1 MRFNWISSGV
11 AAASLLVFSALP
23 AAAQFEIECIP
34 DQYKEVAVGSGTIM
48 IRLNTWKATVGE
60 AETAVWSFDVINA
73 VDGSN
78 VIDYLYPFH
87 IGQSGSDLYTIS
99 LMGGAGTEVIATVTA
114 FDAAGN
120 TDSCSFLMML
130 WPEGTPLPTDEPVS
144 TPQPTPEPVAP
155 TPAPI
160 VPTPEPVVPG
170 WVQTPVPAASTT
182 PEPVVIPPTAGP
194 STVPATSPP
203 VSPPSGEPSA
213 APVSPAPMEEP
224 TSSPIAVSPA
234 TAQPVSPPEEEDDNN
249 AEFVEAGSKTTVG
262 VTATAYDD
270 RPGESA
276 GDVGCGEMGCLPD
289 LAHDGVGEEDTE
301 SRWSCAEEIV
311 PDGGQ
316 CEISFTFD
324 SPQDITDVQVAF
336 WKGDERTRT
345 LKVKINGDKIGEYE
359 SYPGSTFNSFGI
371 QENGVHT
378 VTMESVGIDRDDWIS
393 LLEVRFMVDP

>member
-1 MRFNWISSGV
+1 
-11 AAASLLVFSALP
+11 
-23 AAAQFEIECIP
+23 
-34 DQYKEVAVGSGTIM
+34 M
-48 IRLNTWKATVGE
+48 IRENTWSVTVGE
-60 AETAVWSFDVINA
+60 VSTYDWSFEILRI
-73 VDGSN
+73 VDGSY
-78 VIDYLYPFH
+78 VIFGYYMFSYW
-87 IGQSGSDLYTIS
+87 GAETSAS
-99 LMGGAGTEVIATVTA
+99 LTGGAEAAVRATVTA
-114 FDAAGN
+114 GDAAGN

-130 WPEGTPLPTDEPVS
+130 WPKGTPLPTDEPVP

-160 VPTPEPVVPG
+160 ALTPGPVAPTPVPIVPTPEPVAPTPAPIAGTPEPVVPV
-170 WVQTPVPAASTT
+170 WYQTPVPAAPT
-182 PEPVVIPPTAGP
+182 PEPVVVPPTASP

-203 VSPPSGEPSA
+203 ISPPSAEPSA
-213 APVSPAPMEEP
+213 APVSPAPTEEP
-224 TSSPIAVSPA
+224 TSSPIAVSPP
-234 TAQPVSPPEEEDDNN
+234 TTQPVSPPAEGDDDN
-249 AEFVEAGSKTTVG
+249 AEFVGAGSKTTVG
-262 VTATAYDD
+262 VTASAYDD
-270 RPGESA
+270 RPGEGA

-316 CEISFTFD
+316 CEITFTFD

-359 SYPGSTFNSFGI
+359 SYPGSAFNSFGI

-378 VTMESVGIDRDDWIS
+378 VAMESVGIDRDDWIS